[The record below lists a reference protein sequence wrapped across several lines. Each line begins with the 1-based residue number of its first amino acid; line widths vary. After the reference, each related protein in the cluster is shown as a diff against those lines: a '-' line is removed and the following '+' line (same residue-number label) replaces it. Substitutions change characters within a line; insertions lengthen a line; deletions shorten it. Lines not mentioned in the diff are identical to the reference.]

1 MKIFEII
8 NQVRNTAGSKAK
20 KDILNFQ
27 MNDVLEQ
34 IFADTYDKSRNY
46 YVKKYNREYETMFSE
61 GLTIDANYDVFHN
74 MLNQLNDRTVT
85 GDAAVALVEDTI
97 AQYVHNEREILHL
110 IMDRNLKIG
119 VGMDSFNKVG
129 GANIDKFEVALAYNL
144 DKVKN
149 VNPIDGT
156 YYASR
161 KLDGVRCVAIVD
173 NEAQTVQFFSRQGKE
188 FTSIDNIK
196 PVLLNM
202 CDDYLGKFVFDGELC
217 VVDDD
222 GNEDFSKAVQRVTKK
237 GVTASDV
244 RYCIFD
250 LIPYD
255 DFIRGSSTPASPKF
269 SVRHDILMD
278 MYTTHYFEEDGLGV
292 CVTILPQTLITSQE
306 LFNCWTRLVEENG
319 WEGFMLRKDAPY
331 KSGRNKDLIKVKK
344 FQDAEYVVKDV
355 TYGTAC
361 YNEDGMKEYDVVAG
375 LVIEHKGT
383 EVVVG
388 SGLSKG
394 QRLMWYADPSLIIGR
409 TITVQYFEESKNKD
423 NDKLSLRFPVL
434 KYVYEDGRCC

>member
-1 MKIFEII
+1 MKIFEIL
-8 NQVRNTAGSKAK
+8 NEVRNTAGSKAK

-27 MNDVLEQ
+27 MNEVLEQ

-46 YVKKYNREYETMFSE
+46 YVKKYDKGYETMFSQ
-61 GLTIDANYDVFHN
+61 GLTIDGNYDVFHN
-74 MLNQLNDRTVT
+74 MLDKLNNREVT

-97 AQYVHNEREILHL
+97 AQYVNNDKEILHM

-129 GANIDKFEVALAYNL
+129 NNTIISKFEVALAYNL

-188 FTSIDNIK
+188 FTSIDHIK
-196 PVLLNM
+196 PTLLNM

-217 VVDDD
+217 VVDED

-237 GVTASDV
+237 GVTANDV

-250 LIPYD
+250 LIPYK
-255 DFIRGSSTPASPKF
+255 DFIDGAAENSPKF
-269 SVRHDILMD
+269 STRYQMVKD
-278 MYTTHYFEEDGLGV
+278 MFYGHLYEGDGLGN
-292 CVTILPQTLITSQE
+292 CVTILPQSLITSQE
-306 LFNCWTRLVEENG
+306 EFNHWTRMVEECG

-331 KSGRNKDLIKVKK
+331 KAGRNKDLIKVKK

-361 YNEDGMKEYDVVAG
+361 YNEDGMKEYDVVSG
-375 LVIEHKGT
+375 LVIEHKGND
-383 EVVVG
+383 VVVG

-394 QRLMWYADPSLIIGR
+394 QRLMWYADPSLIIGK

>member
-1 MKIFEII
+1 MKTFEII

-20 KDILNFQ
+20 KEILNSQ
-27 MNDVLEQ
+27 MNEVLEQ

-46 YVKKYNREYETMFSE
+46 YVKKYNREHETMFSE
-61 GLTIDANYDVFHN
+61 GLTIDTNYDVFHN
-74 MLNQLNDRTVT
+74 ILNQLNDRTVT
-85 GDAAVALVEDTI
+85 GDAAIALVEDTI
-97 AQYVHNEREILHL
+97 SQYVVEDREILHL
-110 IMDRNLKIG
+110 IVERNLKIG

-173 NEAQTVQFFSRQGKE
+173 NESQTVQFFSRQGKE
-188 FTSIDNIK
+188 FTSIDHIK
-196 PVLLNM
+196 PALLNM
-202 CDDYLGKFVFDGELC
+202 CGDYLGKFVFDGELC

-237 GVTASDV
+237 GVVAEDV

-250 LIPYD
+250 FIPYKEFIAGKGEPGSV
-255 DFIRGSSTPASPKF
+255 DFAT
-269 SVRHDILMD
+269 RHAMCKD
-278 MYTTHYFEEDGLGV
+278 MFYSHLYDGNGLGV
-292 CVTILPQTLITSQE
+292 CVTILNQSLITSQE
-306 LFNCWTRLVEENG
+306 DFNYWTRKVEECG
-319 WEGFMLRKDAPY
+319 WEGFMLRKNTIY
-331 KSGRNKDLIKVKK
+331 KSGRSKDLIKVKK

-394 QRLMWYADPSLIIGR
+394 QRLMWYADPSLIIGK

>member
-20 KDILNFQ
+20 KEILNFQ
-27 MNDVLEQ
+27 MNEVLEQ

-161 KLDGVRCVAIVD
+161 KLDGVRCIAIVD

-188 FTSIDNIK
+188 FTSIDHIK
-196 PVLLNM
+196 PTLLNM

-217 VVDDD
+217 VVDED

-237 GVTASDV
+237 GVTANDV

-250 LIPYD
+250 FIPYGRIPQRTLY
-255 DFIRGSSTPASPKF
+255 DFVQLHLVGDAVGTGAVGNIIVDAHGEGIGFLEHHANLLAQLVHIHF
-269 SVRHDILMD
+269 
-278 MYTTHYFEEDGLGV
+278 LGENV
-292 CVTILPQTLITSQE
+292 GALISNVTGDLHAGDQ
-306 LFNCWTRLVEENG
+306 VVHAV
-319 WEGFMLRKDAPY
+319 EGFQESRLTAA
-331 KSGRNKDLIKVKK
+331 GRADKCGNALFGDFNIHIFQCLMVAVPQAHIFYRDNTHKLLLFAKCFCTKVAAKLIS
-344 FQDAEYVVKDV
+344 
-355 TYGTAC
+355 TA
-361 YNEDGMKEYDVVAG
+361 K
-375 LVIEHKGT
+375 
-383 EVVVG
+383 
-388 SGLSKG
+388 
-394 QRLMWYADPSLIIGR
+394 
-409 TITVQYFEESKNKD
+409 TIRMAAMAKATPNSPCSFA
-423 NDKLSLRFPVL
+423 
-434 KYVYEDGRCC
+434 